1 MKNYIVILSLVFFGV
16 NANSQSKKSKDI
28 KSIKSMQG
36 CYKVTF
42 NFAETFNYLEDSN
55 YVSSPNKTD
64 YALEWIDIVEANE
77 NKIMLQH
84 ILQAG
89 VDSNAYIIKHWR
101 QDWRYQDKSN
111 FDFIHSNTWKIK
123 KLNFREV
130 QGKWT
135 QKVFQVDDSPRYEGS
150 ASWVH
155 VDGKHFWEN
164 TVDAPL
170 PRRERTI
177 RSDYNVMKRMNR
189 VEITDY
195 GWSHKQDNEK
205 IVRKDNESDFILAK
219 EYGHN
224 TYVKVDDNQ
233 CIYAKK
239 WWDINKNKWKTVRLV
254 WEDIFNNH
262 PELKLKKKVE
272 EKRLWQFLFSD
283 DYKSEQEIRNVI
295 NKFVL

>member
-1 MKNYIVILSLVFFGV
+1 MEVFRIKGSKPLTGSVSVSGSKNSSLPLFAASLLSSEETILENVPQLS
-16 NANSQSKKSKDI
+16 DI
-28 KSIKSMQG
+28 KFMAEIISELG
-36 CYKVTF
+36 AKV
-42 NFAETFNYLEDSN
+42 ERLD
-55 YVSSPNKTD
+55 
-64 YALEWIDIVEANE
+64 
-77 NKIMLQH
+77 
-84 ILQAG
+84 
-89 VDSNAYIIKHWR
+89 
-101 QDWRYQDKSN
+101 
-111 FDFIHSNTWKIK
+111 SNTWKIK
-123 KLNFREV
+123 EVNFREV

-224 TYVKVDDNQ
+224 TYVKVDNNQ
-233 CIYAKK
+233 CRYAKQ
-239 WWDINKNKWKTVRLV
+239 WWDANKIKWKTVRLV
-254 WEDIFNNH
+254 WEDIFNSN

-272 EKRLWQFLFSD
+272 EKPLWQFLFSD
-283 DYKSEQEIRNVI
+283 DYKSEQEIRNII